1 MNVRFHQQEIRYL
14 ISKLLKQFY
23 CLINSIIVTGSLLF
37 NLDMVLL
44 LKIYDQRRQLDI
56 PREILRLKES
66 SDYKEEACKSNSKF
80 IALKAIKSWDDEPG
94 DEPRNC
100 RRSGVSIINFDFE
113 QVNLSWIF

>member
-14 ISKLLKQFY
+14 ILKLLKQFY

-56 PREILRLKES
+56 LREILRLKES

-80 IALKAIKSWDDEPG
+80 VALKQLNHGMMNQEMSREIVVVLVYLLLALT
-94 DEPRNC
+94 
-100 RRSGVSIINFDFE
+100 
-113 QVNLSWIF
+113 LSK